1 MGTLNPDIRIIRY
14 GKKELTEVTI
24 YPLSVRDQFKLVD
37 LITSVVQ
44 DLASVQSGNLNDLTF
59 VSLVMKAV
67 EENVTKILAICADIE
82 ESQADEIIGS
92 MTNTQL
98 ADLVESIW
106 NTDFEPMLKKGK
118 SLFDRAKSM
127 FSSRRSLPDSSNS
140 TLNIGSNTSTE
151 EVTKTEE

>member
-151 EVTKTEE
+151 EVSKTEE